1 MRGDE
6 GFRVEIFP
14 ILILYFRLLKV
25 TVSEIIRYISN
36 YIMKIDNVT
45 HYVITFSSIKI
56 SDQSLLILSS

>member
-25 TVSEIIRYISN
+25 TVSEIIHSN

-45 HYVITFSSIKI
+45 HYVITFASIKI